1 MRCLIVDDHPLTRD
15 GTAMAIKA
23 VRPSADVLE
32 ADSLRGCLVKLE
44 AATALDLILLDL
56 DLTDS
61 KGLDTLRGLKEGLER
76 LSLDARVVVLSGT
89 ADAELVQQVI
99 NLYATGFIVKATS
112 RAIFEQAI
120 ALTLAGGVYIPEL
133 VLQQMNGRNSGHQ
146 QDSCARRE
154 PDLTM
159 REGEVVALLVQG
171 LTYKRIARE
180 LERIDGKP
188 ISEHTVRAHV
198 GNVAWKLGVTEN
210 VKAGV
215 MAEIAK
221 RGLLFPLRR

>member
-15 GTAMAIKA
+15 GTAMAVRA
-23 VRPSADVLE
+23 VRPSAEVLE
-32 ADSLRGCLVKLE
+32 AGSLKDGLERLETSHDVDLV
-44 AATALDLILLDL
+44 LLDL

-61 KGLDTLRGLKEGLER
+61 KGIDTLRSVKEGLER
-76 LSLDARVVVLSGT
+76 LALDARVVVLSGACD
-89 ADAELVQQVI
+89 ADLVQQVI
-99 NLYATGFIVKATS
+99 NHYATGFILKATS
-112 RAIFEQAI
+112 KAIFEQAI

-133 VLQQMNGRNSGHQ
+133 VLRQM
-146 QDSCARRE
+146 DSRAVATWQHGSERRE
-154 PDLTM
+154 PELSA
-159 REGEVVALLVQG
+159 RESEVVALLVQG

-180 LERIDGKP
+180 LERMDGKP

-221 RGLLFPLRR
+221 RGLLFPLKR